1 MWSRAPTQWIEDAEA
16 RRMAMFDAEA
26 KSIPTDAAAG
36 RHGKRQLAARHFF
49 AWICAAAASFR
60 TLPAGTN
67 LLKL

>member
-1 MWSRAPTQWIEDAEA
+1 MT
-16 RRMAMFDAEA
+16 MFDAEA